1 MGQWGNL
8 WVSTGISEFHL
19 KLFLEGVVIWRKSNS
34 WDARIFKSIVWN
46 VKYTRDYLKANNAEL

>member
-1 MGQWGNL
+1 MGQWGNV

-19 KLFLEGVVIWRKSNS
+19 KLFLERVVIWRKSNS

-46 VKYTRDYLKANNAEL
+46 VKSTRDYLKANNAEL